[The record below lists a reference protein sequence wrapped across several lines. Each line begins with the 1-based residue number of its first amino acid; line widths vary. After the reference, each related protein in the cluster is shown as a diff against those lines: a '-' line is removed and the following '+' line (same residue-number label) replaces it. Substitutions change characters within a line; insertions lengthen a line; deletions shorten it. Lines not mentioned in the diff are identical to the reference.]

1 MKASKTV
8 TLATVPLLAAA
19 FVACGDDEEET
30 AYCVN
35 PQNEVVENRYCD
47 DTTTAGGF
55 FWFYGGRPLGGG
67 PIVRGTR
74 LEGGERIRANDTAAI
89 ARRGGFGSSGQ
100 ATGIG
105 RPTGSSG
112 G

>member
-1 MKASKTV
+1 MKASRTV
-8 TLATVPLLAAA
+8 TLATIALLVAA
-19 FVACGDDEEET
+19 FVAGGDDDEEN
-30 AYCVN
+30 AYCVI

-55 FWFYGGRPLGGG
+55 FWFYCGGPLGGG
-67 PIVRGTR
+67 SIVRGTR

>member
-19 FVACGDDEEET
+19 FVGCEDEDDT

-47 DTTTAGGF
+47 DPNSSGGF
-55 FWFYGGRPLGGG
+55 FWFFGGSAFRGG
-67 PIVRGTR
+67 PIGPGTR
-74 LEGGERIRANDTAAI
+74 LEGGERIRANDTAAL
-89 ARRGGFGSSGQ
+89 ARRGGFGSSARTG
-100 ATGIG
+100 GIG
-105 RPTGSSG
+105 RATGSG
-112 G
+112 GG